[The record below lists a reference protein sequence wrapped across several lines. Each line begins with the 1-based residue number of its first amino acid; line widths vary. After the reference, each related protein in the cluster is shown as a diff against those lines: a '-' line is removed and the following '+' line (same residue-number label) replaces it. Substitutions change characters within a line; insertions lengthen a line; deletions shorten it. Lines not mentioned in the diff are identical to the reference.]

1 MWASPKNSA
10 SPAKSRKRQMH
21 ISRRSVEYT
30 GRITKALKEFAGL
43 VFELDGSML
52 LFLTHIGVVA
62 PSVRV
67 GATVRLQNVH
77 PIVHRGGLR
86 GFGCCTHSSLVVV
99 ESSMDLI
106 KLQPRVDPPVYQRD
120 FVNVLNLVEMCW
132 LLDQSRMLL
141 RKFDVFWDMGDILGG
156 RHLKRKSRQ
165 TGSEA
170 QEGDAK
176 LERGLLHILVNDL
189 VPYDRNMYAEF
200 LDHSNH
206 CSLSVVRQ
214 DLSDFVPFEDIVN
227 IALKMAKESSN
238 QQRMSSAME
247 NNGINPRFQCN
258 IFDETDIGRGL
269 RATPVL
275 IGQLIIS
282 KNRGRMQLA
291 DSTAAIDIVVD
302 KELRASHLYHVWK
315 FSRYRVMVKRPP
327 YDLQVGVTSPSSL
340 QHHVSLYINIV
351 DASCL
356 CYSMLTRHQQISPIS
371 EGLSVASQSSSSQ
384 QSIIIYVICKQWPE
398 LKPDAAFNWRL
409 KANIDCLILS
419 GVSLSQPHLQP
430 QPPKVRAQAQ
440 AQAQKIEATG
450 AAVCRG
456 LLTLDGSAIDLF
468 PILCIGRWYCVS
480 GARPSGR
487 PELQIKNPTT
497 IPPWFSVSEDAPV
510 MDVVVNRQ
518 KDEAAAGS
526 IISITTVGSGPH
538 LRMEVTFPFSL
549 YEHCQREREL
559 HAIKVYS
566 VRELLERPMESGTW
580 LPGGN
585 IAGRVSFRAVIVA
598 VELRTNDEYGELL
611 DPIAEPFRFKLLG
624 PALTGLKKCFYFKCR
639 DQKTPDALDIYLDT
653 SQSVE
658 PIGLVPGALVVFY
671 NILLRSSKTKN
682 LYCSFLRSSYVEV

>member
-1 MWASPKNSA
+1 LAAVPFGSYNGCGLVLLDSEQGQQESFVDCQFVPPFASQTSRSLRSLIGSRLVAHRWQYLPYLPGGTSAAAGLLEIIEATFPDLTFQDSALSNFERLAPARTVHDLHRTFLSKPAASTAPFNVLARVTGLSPIMETKTLDSTLFLAEISDLAGTSDSHITVTVLVKLSVLTFAFHSLLHVGRAYLFTSFSPRKIRCGTSQDWVALRGVGTEWDIIEISAHDEIHFCQLLGMSSQSGEVTSSPATMWASPKNSA

-371 EGLSVASQSSSSQ
+371 EG
-384 QSIIIYVICKQWPE
+384 
-398 LKPDAAFNWRL
+398 D
-409 KANIDCLILS
+409 
-419 GVSLSQPHLQP
+419 
-430 QPPKVRAQAQ
+430 
-440 AQAQKIEATG
+440 
-450 AAVCRG
+450 
-456 LLTLDGSAIDLF
+456 
-468 PILCIGRWYCVS
+468 
-480 GARPSGR
+480 
-487 PELQIKNPTT
+487 
-497 IPPWFSVSEDAPV
+497 
-510 MDVVVNRQ
+510 
-518 KDEAAAGS
+518 
-526 IISITTVGSGPH
+526 
-538 LRMEVTFPFSL
+538 
-549 YEHCQREREL
+549 
-559 HAIKVYS
+559 
-566 VRELLERPMESGTW
+566 
-580 LPGGN
+580 
-585 IAGRVSFRAVIVA
+585 
-598 VELRTNDEYGELL
+598 
-611 DPIAEPFRFKLLG
+611 
-624 PALTGLKKCFYFKCR
+624 
-639 DQKTPDALDIYLDT
+639 
-653 SQSVE
+653 
-658 PIGLVPGALVVFY
+658 
-671 NILLRSSKTKN
+671 
-682 LYCSFLRSSYVEV
+682 